1 MFILH
6 AAEGKESSSC
16 FLCRG
21 APFCIIRTN
30 VRTMP
35 VSATIRNH
43 HAKSEPADESRFDR
57 RLSEIL
63 SHATDVFCDKGYE
76 GASMRDLSRASGMS
90 LAGLYH
96 YFGSKERLLY
106 LIQKHTFSTIVEELK
121 KRLAA
126 VTQPEE
132 RIRIFIQNH
141 LEYFVTNQSGLKVL
155 AHEDEA
161 LKNGFNSE
169 IAAIKREY
177 YRICVRLMDDLK
189 RERKLDFN
197 SRTVVMSLF
206 GMINWIYTW
215 YNPRQD
221 GTARDLAHRMSSIIL
236 SGVGYQIKPT
246 SSRGTRRLRPA
257 LKPLSSRVVL
267 RRSRKRARDPQLTV
281 AKTGRAKRRFSKRT
295 F

>member
-1 MFILH
+1 M
-6 AAEGKESSSC
+6 
-16 FLCRG
+16 
-21 APFCIIRTN
+21 IRTN
-30 VRTMP
+30 VRTMRP
-35 VSATIRNH
+35 SSNH
-43 HAKSEPADESRFDR
+43 RVHDPAPETRFDR
-57 RLSEIL
+57 RLGEIL

-121 KRLAA
+121 KRLAD
-126 VTQPEE
+126 VTDPEE

-177 YRICVRLMDDLK
+177 YRICLSLMEDLK
-189 RERKLDFN
+189 RERNLDFN
-197 SRTVVMSLF
+197 SRTAVMSLF

-221 GTARDLAHRMSSIIL
+221 GTANDLARQMSAMVL
-236 SGVGYQIKPT
+236 SGVGCGIVHNAPAATRRKKTAQGV
-246 SSRGTRRLRPA
+246 SRG
-257 LKPLSSRVVL
+257 VGVL
-267 RRSRKRARDPQLTV
+267 RVKPRM
-281 AKTGRAKRRFSKRT
+281 G
-295 F
+295 